1 MRTNPNIK
9 AASFRV
15 INRNH
20 RSRRLST
27 AFMSNAFKGLCTML
41 LIAIDIPLTEQKDSW
56 KILIKCMCKILNAKL
71 MD

>member
-1 MRTNPNIK
+1 
-9 AASFRV
+9 
-15 INRNH
+15 
-20 RSRRLST
+20 
-27 AFMSNAFKGLCTML
+27 MSNAFKGLCTML